1 MEYGTNKNREV
12 PDHHPGGPDLGIYS
26 KVAPLQYRVGDGAT
40 GNMPSEKSACGKFD
54 FIARLP
60 ISPFLANVRVADK
73 PSTVLFP
80 GAAPRDMD
88 VLKVKN

>member
-40 GNMPSEKSACGKFD
+40 GNMPSEKSGSGKPRFK
-54 FIARLP
+54 IVGGWWA
-60 ISPFLANVRVADK
+60 IGNANC
-73 PSTVLFP
+73 
-80 GAAPRDMD
+80 
-88 VLKVKN
+88 